1 MKRIPFHSPEDYAR
15 AADVVTEH
23 LLNGGLIAYPTE
35 TVYGFGCALADGPL
49 EALARIKGGRE
60 DKSFLVLVAN
70 AHQLPGLRW
79 TPAALTL
86 AQAFWPGPLTL
97 ALRVDSEVFPAR
109 VVSTAGTVA
118 IRVSPHVGL
127 QEVLRRY
134 ARPITSTSANMPGLL
149 PAHSAREV
157 AHLLADVPAA
167 DNFLLLDGGE
177 LEPSL
182 SSTLV
187 DCSDPVPRV
196 VRAGAITVDQL
207 KRRVDELQS

>member
-1 MKRIPFHSPEDYAR
+1 MKHIPFHTPADYAR
-15 AADVVTEH
+15 AADLVTEH

-35 TVYGFGCALADGPL
+35 TVYGFGCALADAPL
-49 EALARIKGGRE
+49 EALAGIKGGRE

-70 AHQLPGLRW
+70 AHQLPGLIW
-79 TPAALTL
+79 TPAARTL

-97 ALRVDSEVFPAR
+97 ALRVDSNVFPAR
-109 VVSTAGTVA
+109 VVSAGGTVA

-134 ARPITSTSANMPGLL
+134 AQPITSTSANLPGQA

-157 AHLLADVPAA
+157 ARLLADVHAA
-167 DNFLLLDGGE
+167 DNFLLLDGGD
-177 LEPSL
+177 LEPSP

-207 KRRVDELQS
+207 KRRVDELRS